1 MRVSLAGLTAVVTG
15 ASRGIGAAIAE
26 ALASEGVRVAIIAR
40 RRRALEEVASRLG
53 NAIVIAADLADR
65 AAARRA
71 ADEAVQG
78 LGAAPDILVN
88 NAGIFAITAL
98 ESMEPDDFSAMVESN
113 LVAPFVLLRRL
124 LPGMRERGRGHVVT
138 IGSIADRTIFAG
150 NGAYA
155 ATKFGARAMH
165 HVLREET
172 RGSGVR
178 ATLVSPAQTDTDIWD
193 SIQFSDGSAADR
205 RAMLPSSSVA
215 EAVLFAVSRPP
226 DVNVDELRLSRS

>member
-1 MRVSLAGLTAVVTG
+1 MSLTGLTAVVTG
-15 ASRGIGAAIAE
+15 ASRGIGAAVAG
-26 ALASEGVRVAIIAR
+26 ALAAEGVRVVMIAR
-40 RRRALEEVASRLG
+40 GREALAKVASRLG
-53 NAIVIAADLADR
+53 GAHVIVADLADR
-65 AAARRA
+65 AQAQRA
-71 ADEAVQG
+71 AAEAVEG
-78 LGAAPDILVN
+78 LGASPDILVN
-88 NAGIFAITAL
+88 NAGIFAITTL

-124 LPGMRERGRGHVVT
+124 LPGMRARGRGHIVT

-165 HVLREET
+165 QVLREET

-193 SIQFSDGSAADR
+193 AIQFPDGSAADR
-205 RAMLPSSSVA
+205 RAMLSPRSVA

-226 DVNVDELRLSRS
+226 EVNVDELRLSRS